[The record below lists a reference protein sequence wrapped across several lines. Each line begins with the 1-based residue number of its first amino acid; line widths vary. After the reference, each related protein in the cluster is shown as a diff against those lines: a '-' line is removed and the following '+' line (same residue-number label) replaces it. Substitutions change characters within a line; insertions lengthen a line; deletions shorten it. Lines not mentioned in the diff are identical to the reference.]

1 MEMMTS
7 IWIEQKGEF
16 SITPT
21 SNKAHLTKIIYAEI
35 LSHNP
40 FLHLEYRLLKFTL
53 YSKTKHK
60 DLNIHTVMPVI
71 GNILLLTF
79 FQPWPIPET
88 Y

>member
-1 MEMMTS
+1 MTS

-21 SNKAHLTKIIYAEI
+21 SNKVHLIKIIYAEI

-60 DLNIHTVMPVI
+60 YLNSCTVTSVI
-71 GNILLLTF
+71 GNILLLIY